1 MLNSFVKR
9 RQTTSALGRFGLQ
22 WLTEDFFRYFTK
34 CPLVGDQAFVF
45 FYLLFF
51 FLICSPLFYFRWPNG
66 SLVMSYAWSLGSV
79 TVNVIFVCVVN

>member
-9 RQTTSALGRFGLQ
+9 RQTTSALGRFWLQ

-45 FYLLFF
+45 FDLLFF
-51 FLICSPLFYFRWPNG
+51 FFNLQSIILLQVAKWQPCNEL
-66 SLVMSYAWSLGSV
+66 SLEPWQCY
-79 TVNVIFVCVVN
+79 C

>member
-9 RQTTSALGRFGLQ
+9 RQTTSALGRFWLQ

-45 FYLLFF
+45 FDLLFF
-51 FLICSPLFYFRWPNG
+51 FF
-66 SLVMSYAWSLGSV
+66 
-79 TVNVIFVCVVN
+79 